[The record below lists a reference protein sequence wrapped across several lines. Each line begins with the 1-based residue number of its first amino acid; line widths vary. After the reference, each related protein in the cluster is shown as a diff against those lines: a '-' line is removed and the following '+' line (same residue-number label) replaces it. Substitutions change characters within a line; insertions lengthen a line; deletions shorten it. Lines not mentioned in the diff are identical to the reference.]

1 MKSNNSK
8 EDEKENQ
15 KTIVSNDEEKP
26 KILNNLQEIEK
37 LSIEKLEEKISK
49 EIKICK
55 KKFFNIF

>member
-8 EDEKENQ
+8 EDAKENK

-37 LSIEKLEEKISK
+37 L
-49 EIKICK
+49 
-55 KKFFNIF
+55 